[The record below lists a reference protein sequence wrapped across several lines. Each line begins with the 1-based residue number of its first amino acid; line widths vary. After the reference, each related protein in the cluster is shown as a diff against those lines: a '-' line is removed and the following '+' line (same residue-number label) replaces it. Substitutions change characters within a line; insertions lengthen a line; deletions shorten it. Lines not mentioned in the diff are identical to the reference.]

1 VSDTLSAAQRYDF
14 PCYPASRCDHARHAG
29 FEQAELPGQDAVSSF
44 GLQVPEAI
52 LYPRWYFVARTARC
66 AGNSMIL
73 TNIQNIC
80 TPRRDASR
88 PRVPAAREAQDE
100 SVHIQSARAEE
111 QIIVS
116 QIMTNKRPVYV
127 QALRLTDAE
136 SRVFW
141 PVYDEYE
148 AKVRGVDDRLI
159 CKRMDPQQA

>member
-1 VSDTLSAAQRYDF
+1 MQ
-14 PCYPASRCDHARHAG
+14 
-29 FEQAELPGQDAVSSF
+29 
-44 GLQVPEAI
+44 
-52 LYPRWYFVARTARC
+52 
-66 AGNSMIL
+66 
-73 TNIQNIC
+73 
-80 TPRRDASR
+80 
-88 PRVPAAREAQDE
+88 
-100 SVHIQSARAEE
+100 IQSARAEE